1 MTERVHID
9 QGHEDDLR
17 CLRVQVIMMGG
28 RVETLVGAS
37 VRALTQRDAELAR
50 RTVESHCAVD
60 QHEIAIDSLCRRI
73 LARRCPALSD
83 LRFVTSSLRLAT
95 DLERIADLGVS
106 ISRCV
111 LDLCAEAPLQPEVG
125 LPRMA
130 TEVESM
136 LHEALDAFVASDP
149 SRAKEVIARDQL
161 VDNLSVQIFCELLTH
176 VAQNTRCMTQALRLQ
191 SAAKYLERIGDHVT
205 YLGEMVVLM
214 VRGEDVRHAAN
225 SGGCMRAVAN
235 HERN

>member
-1 MTERVHID
+1 VN
-9 QGHEDDLR
+9 
-17 CLRVQVIMMGG
+17 
-28 RVETLVGAS
+28 AS
-37 VRALTQRDAELAR
+37 VRALTECNAELAR
-50 RTVESHCAVD
+50 RTIESDSAID
-60 QHEIAIDSLCRRI
+60 QHESAIDGLGREIIQHRQ
-73 LARRCPALSD
+73 PAASD
-83 LRFVTSSLRLAT
+83 LRIVTGSLRLAT
-95 DLERIADLGVS
+95 DLERIADLGVRMS
-106 ISRCV
+106 RSVIS
-111 LDLCAEAPLQPEVG
+111 LCTEKPLIPEVS

-130 TEVESM
+130 VEVESM

-225 SGGCMRAVAN
+225 SGDCMRAVAN